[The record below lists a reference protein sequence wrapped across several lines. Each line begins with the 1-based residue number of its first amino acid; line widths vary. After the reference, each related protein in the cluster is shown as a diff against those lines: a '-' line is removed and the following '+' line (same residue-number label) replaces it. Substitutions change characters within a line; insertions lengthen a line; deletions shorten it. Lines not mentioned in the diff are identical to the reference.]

1 MLPRVGPKPLIVI
14 GLVMTTTGMVLLT
27 GIGQDTAYWSHVL
40 PTLVLA
46 SMQNLSEDEQAAFAN
61 QLKVLADSKLEDW
74 AKSLT
79 LGLTLET
86 LVGRRVLK
94 AAVET
99 LKAAQ
104 QPHAP
109 VGTTQTGVTHEG

>member
-1 MLPRVGPKPLIVI
+1 
-14 GLVMTTTGMVLLT
+14 
-27 GIGQDTAYWSHVL
+27 
-40 PTLVLA
+40 
-46 SMQNLSEDEQAAFAN
+46 MQNLSEDEQAAFAN

-86 LVGRRVLK
+86 LVGRRVLR

-99 LKAAQ
+99 LKLASGPLEL
-104 QPHAP
+104 PHVNPKVRPARAE
-109 VGTTQTGVTHEG
+109 GVPPSQ